1 LTHQGHKS
9 LEAAHAVIMKR
20 FLSDVFGSRHADG
33 YGRAEWSVH
42 WLLAASIVLPVALFT
57 TGAVISYRA
66 HQEEARDRLE
76 RNLGTVYEHAL
87 KVFETIDLS
96 SRYVDE
102 LFLNVSDEQIRAF
115 EVDYNA
121 QLRAITDQLPQL
133 ADIWVI
139 DAEGQPLVSGTV
151 FPMRRDLNLKD
162 RPYFRFHASNQ
173 GQGLYIGD
181 VVTSRATNERG
192 NPRFF
197 ALSRKRIGPNGKFAG
212 VTVISVS
219 PDYFADYYSRLPRP
233 GIAALYRADGAILAR
248 HPEPPP
254 QFQRLPADG
263 PFMNLM
269 RAGSETGFVTL
280 TAVYDGLE
288 RIFAY
293 RKLPRHAIYVLT
305 GLSTRDVRLAWLDDM
320 SRHLIFG
327 IPATAAMIGLSL
339 MALRRTRREAVAIR
353 QLRGE
358 ITRREATEEALR
370 QAQKMEAVGRLTGG
384 IAHDFNNLLTA
395 IMGNLDLALR
405 RLDGEERVRGWL
417 GNARLGADRA
427 ATLVQRLLAFSRQH
441 PLEVRSVDINRLV
454 QGMSDLLRRSIGE
467 AITIETVLAGGLWK
481 AAIDPNQLENAIL
494 NLAVNARDAMPEGG
508 RLTIETANCHLDEH
522 YVEQA
527 GAEIAPGQYVMVA
540 VSDSGKGMSEDVIV
554 HAFEPFFTTKPVGA
568 GTGLGLSQAYGF
580 AKQSG
585 GHIRIYSE
593 IGEGTTVKLYFPRLA
608 VQGDVPP
615 WGAKDAGGPV
625 ETQTAGGGETVL
637 IVEDNEQV
645 NRLAVEALR
654 ERGYQVLTAADGAEA
669 LGMLSAAL
677 QVDLLLTD
685 VVLPG
690 GMDGRQLAEEILRR
704 RPAIKVL
711 YMTGYTRNAIIHHG
725 RLDPDID
732 LLTKPFTAD
741 ALARKIRRVLDGNGA
756 AKAPKES

>member
-1 LTHQGHKS
+1 
-9 LEAAHAVIMKR
+9 MKR
-20 FLSDVFGSRHADG
+20 FLSDVFGSSRSGD

-42 WLLAASIVLPVALFT
+42 WLLAASVVLPVAVFT
-57 TGAVISYRA
+57 VGALISYRA
-66 HQEEARDRLE
+66 HQEEARDRLQ

-87 KVFETIDLS
+87 KVFETMDLS
-96 SRYVDE
+96 ARYVDE
-102 LFLNVSDEQIRAF
+102 LLLNASDEQIRAF
-115 EVDYNA
+115 EMDYNA
-121 QLRAITDQLPQL
+121 QLRILTDQLPQL

-139 DAEGQPLVSGTV
+139 DAEGRPVVSGTV
-151 FPMRRDLNLKD
+151 FPMPRDLNLTD
-162 RPYFRFHASNQ
+162 RPYFSFHRGNE

-181 VVTSRATNERG
+181 VVTARATNERG
-192 NPRFF
+192 TPRFF
-197 ALSRKRIGPNGKFAG
+197 ALSHKRVGPNGQFAG
-212 VTVISVS
+212 VTAISVS
-219 PDYFADYYSRLPRP
+219 PDYFVDYYSRLPLP

-248 HPEPPP
+248 YPDPPA

-263 PFMNLM
+263 PFTNLM
-269 RAGSETGFVTL
+269 RGGSASGFVTL
-280 TAVYDGLE
+280 TTVYDGME
-288 RIFAY
+288 RAYAY
-293 RKLPRHAIYVLT
+293 RRLPRHDIYVVA
-305 GLSTRDVRLAWLDDM
+305 GLSTQDVRLAWLGDM

-327 IPATAAMIGLSL
+327 IPATAAMVGLSL
-339 MALRRTRREAVAIR
+339 MALRRTRRETVAIR
-353 QLRGE
+353 QLRDE

-370 QAQKMEAVGRLTGG
+370 QSQKMEAVGRLTGG

-405 RLDGEERVRGWL
+405 RLEGEERVRSWL
-417 GNARLGADRA
+417 GNARIGAERA

-441 PLEVRSVDINRLV
+441 PLEVKSVDANRLV

-494 NLAVNARDAMPEGG
+494 NLAVNARDAMPQGG

-527 GAEIAPGQYVMVA
+527 GAEIPPGQYVMVA
-540 VSDSGKGMSEDVIV
+540 VSDSGTGMSEDIV
-554 HAFEPFFTTKPVGA
+554 NRAFEPFFTTKPVGA
-568 GTGLGLSQAYGF
+568 GTGLGLSQVYGF

-608 VQGDVPP
+608 APGDLPA
-615 WGAKDAGGPV
+615 WGAKDARVADAEAASGS
-625 ETQTAGGGETVL
+625 ETVL
-637 IVEDNEQV
+637 VVEDNEQV
-645 NRLAVEALR
+645 NTLAVEALR
-654 ERGYQVLTAADGAEA
+654 ERGYRVLSAADAAEA
-669 LGMLSAAL
+669 LRLLDEAPH
-677 QVDLLLTD
+677 VDLLLTD

-690 GMDGRQLAEEILRR
+690 GMDGRQLADAVLRLR
-704 RPAIKVL
+704 TASKVL

-741 ALARKIRRVLDGNGA
+741 ALARKVRRVLEGNGA
-756 AKAPKES
+756 AKAAKES